1 MKETAMH
8 ATKLCRAFL
17 AAGIV
22 GAFAVS
28 AAPSVAAPWPQR
40 TVRVVVPIGVGTGVD
55 IAARLFSARLA
66 ERWKQPVVVEN
77 RPGADGF
84 IGTAAFAAMHDDHVL
99 LYMTAAAIAVYPVT
113 RDKLPYDPGRDV
125 VPISSTASGF
135 VAVSASAASKIG
147 SLGELVNRARSHPGK
162 LNYYAGVGQLPII
175 FEGFLHG
182 ECLDMVLVSYR
193 ETNLAVQDLAEGRLD
208 AMLLTMAST
217 LPAVN
222 ARKARFLAIAN
233 DIRAP
238 IAPEVETVTEAGYP
252 SLSAAALEGLFGWR
266 DMPDEL
272 RDRLSADIQSVAANR
287 AVADRLAAIG
297 YVVRG
302 STPAQ
307 FAAALEELRARLAA
321 IVRLTGA
328 KPVR

>member
-1 MKETAMH
+1 MH
-8 ATKLCRAFL
+8 STKLCYICLTVWMVSPL
-17 AAGIV
+17 AA
-22 GAFAVS
+22 A
-28 AAPSVAAPWPQR
+28 AAPQIAEPWPQR
-40 TVRVVVPIGVGTGVD
+40 TVRIVVPISVGTGVD

-84 IGTAAFAAMHDDHVL
+84 IGTAAFAATRDDHAL

-113 RDKLPYDPGRDV
+113 RDKLPYEPGRDI

-135 VAVSASAASKIG
+135 VAVSASSASEIRSFG
-147 SLGELVNRARSHPGK
+147 DLVNRARSHPGK

-175 FEGFLHG
+175 FQGFLHVQR
-182 ECLDMVLVSYR
+182 LDMVLVSYR
-193 ETNLAVQDLAEGRLD
+193 ETSLAVQDLAEGRLD
-208 AMLLTMAST
+208 AVLLTMAST

-222 ARKARFLAIAN
+222 AGKARFLAIAN
-233 DIRAP
+233 DIRSP

-252 SLSAAALEGLFGWR
+252 SLTAAALEGFFGWR
-266 DMPDEL
+266 DMPDRL
-272 RDRLSADIQSVAANR
+272 RERLSADIQWAAADR
-287 AVADRLAAIG
+287 AIADRLAAIG

-302 STPAQ
+302 STPTQ

-321 IVRLTGA
+321 IISDA
-328 KPVR
+328 KPMQ